1 MRNREIR
8 RLIIVLVIMT
18 LFGMIMIA
26 FISKLAAL
34 ILLLVTGMMT
44 AAFFYV
50 LHWRNREIK
59 RLSGYLRQIHTGDFD
74 LDLRDN
80 YEGELSILK
89 SEIYKVTRM
98 LSEQRGL
105 LKKDKIHL
113 QKAMSDISHQLKT
126 PLASMTVM
134 SDLLEDPNLPAE
146 RRTEFVHNV
155 QNQLERM
162 EWLVTSLLKL
172 SKIDAGTVYFKQD
185 NVNVHALIDKALEPL
200 RESIEDKHIQLSVQG
215 DGSTSFTG
223 DFRWSSEALVNVIKN
238 CVEHLHVGRSL
249 QIAFSKN
256 SLYTEITI
264 HDNGSGIAKEDLPYI
279 FKRFYKGKNA
289 SDDSVGIGLAM
300 AHTII
305 MEQNGSLDVKSIQGE
320 GTTFIIKF
328 FRPLSES

>member
-1 MRNREIR
+1 MRSREIKF
-8 RLIIVLVIMT
+8 LVFILLVI
-18 LFGMIMIA
+18 LVPSIA
-26 FISKLAAL
+26 LTFFISKPSGIVLL
-34 ILLLVTGMMT
+34 IVAVLMVS
-44 AAFFYV
+44 AFFYV
-50 LHWRNREIK
+50 LYWRYREIK
-59 RLSGYLRQIHTGDFD
+59 QLSRYLRQIHTGDYD

-134 SDLLEDPNLPAE
+134 ADLLENPELPAE
-146 RRTEFVHNV
+146 KRKEFVQRV

-185 NVNVHALIDKALEPL
+185 AVNVQELVEKAVEPL
-200 RESIEDKHIQLSVQG
+200 YESIDQKQIELTVHGESETNFL
-215 DGSTSFTG
+215 G
-223 DFRWSSEALVNVIKN
+223 DFRWSAEALVNMMKN
-238 CVEHLHVGRSL
+238 CVEHLPMGGSL
-249 QIAFSKN
+249 QITFSKN
-256 SLYTEITI
+256 ALYTEII
-264 HDNGSGIAKEDLPYI
+264 VHDNGNGIAKEDLPYI

-289 SDDSVGIGLAM
+289 NDDSVGIGLAM
-300 AHTII
+300 AYTII
-305 MEQNGSLDVKSIQGE
+305 KEQNGSLDVKSIQGE
-320 GTTFIIKF
+320 GTTFTVKF
-328 FRPLSES
+328 FHSLGE